1 MTIKEVEQRTGLTR
15 SNIRFYEK
23 ENLIHPNRN
32 TSNGYRE
39 YLEADIQAI
48 KKIAYLRTLGISI
61 EDIRR
66 LSCKEVSLC
75 DVIKMQTQH
84 LNQQLSEL
92 EHARVMCEKILSSA
106 EQIEYESLDVDK
118 YVADVKDYWNKNNII
133 FKFDSIGFFSIWGG
147 NIIWG
152 LLAVIC
158 LLVAVFSLG
167 YLPAEIPIQWSG
179 DTVSSFVDKKFIFA
193 FPFACV
199 IIKFILRPY
208 IWRWLKLRVI
218 DSNAITDC
226 ITNLLCFIALSFQ
239 IFIILFVKGIMKHVT
254 IILLIDIVVLIG
266 LPIIM
271 HKRNKQDT
279 GRDFFLK

>member
-23 ENLIHPNRN
+23 ESLISPNRN

-39 YLEADIQAI
+39 YLEEDVQTI

-61 EDIRR
+61 EDIRK
-66 LSCKEVSLC
+66 LSYKEANLY
-75 DVIKMQTQH
+75 DVIKMQTKN

-92 EHARVMCEKILSSA
+92 ENAKVMCEKILSSA
-106 EQIEYESLDVDK
+106 EIIEYENLDVER
-118 YVADVKDYWNKNNII
+118 YVADVKNYWNKNSNI

-147 NIIWG
+147 NIIWV
-152 LLAVIC
+152 LLAAIC
-158 LLVAVFSLG
+158 LSISIFSFG

-179 DTVSSFVDKKFIFA
+179 GTASSFVDKQFIFA
-193 FPFACV
+193 FPIACV

-218 DSNAITDC
+218 DSDSITDC
-226 ITNLLCFIALSFQ
+226 ITNFLCFIAMSFQ
-239 IFIILFVKGIMKHVT
+239 IFIILFVNGIMKHVT

-271 HKRNKQDT
+271 HKRN
-279 GRDFFLK
+279 RFFRE